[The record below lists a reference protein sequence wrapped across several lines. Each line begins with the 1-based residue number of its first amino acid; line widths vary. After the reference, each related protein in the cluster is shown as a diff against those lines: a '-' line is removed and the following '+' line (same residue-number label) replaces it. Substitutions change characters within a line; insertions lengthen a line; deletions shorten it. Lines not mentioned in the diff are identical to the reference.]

1 MMDGQRP
8 LFDRICRLV
17 DLPIIGPLLYRLNVN
32 RLVVRYMA
40 AGHVYTNPAW
50 LHGQRLREKL
60 AVTRPSGARFSSVRF
75 VTGKLDPLATRTEF
89 LDVAQRS
96 PVPML
101 LVYGAQAPSRS
112 RAEMEALASVPSI
125 RTAMLPLGKLSV
137 HEEFP
142 DLVAEA
148 IKPFLSERS

>member
-1 MMDGQRP
+1 MSALCQKRTHALHKKLLLDHLLGTVDQR
-8 LFDRICRLV
+8 
-17 DLPIIGPLLYRLNVN
+17 G
-32 RLVVRYMA
+32 
-40 AGHVYTNPAW
+40 
-50 LHGQRLREKL
+50 
-60 AVTRPSGARFSSVRF
+60 
-75 VTGKLDPLATRTEF
+75 F

-101 LVYGAQAPSRS
+101 MIYGAQTPSRS

-125 RTAMLPLGKLSV
+125 RTAVLPRGKLSV

-148 IKPFLSERS
+148 IKPFLSENSHAVR